1 MAPDAVGHSSVPLYA
16 GPVRAIQDD
25 CESRSP
31 GYSAIGS
38 GDTVRRD
45 LHSRQRHACKKH
57 VCPGA
62 CFSYR
67 KVRIVRNLRFVN
79 LGRFLR
85 RSVIAFLEALR
96 K

>member
-1 MAPDAVGHSSVPLYA
+1 MFT
-16 GPVRAIQDD
+16 GPVGPVEVFLLALIYFVNFYW
-25 CESRSP
+25 P
-31 GYSAIGS
+31 GTVGPLLASGS
-38 GDTVRRD
+38 
-45 LHSRQRHACKKH
+45 
-57 VCPGA
+57 GA

-79 LGRFLR
+79 LGTFLR